1 MPTPAELEKILKQ
14 RRAWQKA
21 PRREKEK
28 TGFRFVRPIRTRE
41 LTDFTRQLATMVG
54 ARLPLAKSLGIL
66 VLHHSHPQMQRV
78 LQAVLHGVTHGQSLS
93 DSLAKFPKVFSPLF
107 VNLVRA
113 GEVSGNLPEILQQ
126 LAGYLEKMGEL
137 RRKLLTAMA
146 YPAVIVLVAFGA
158 IGFLLF
164 GILPMFTD
172 LFREFGAPM
181 PLPARVLLG
190 TTEFLH
196 ANFFYIFLLLLAAT
210 VLTKNFVQTAKGR
223 WTLDAIKIKLPL
235 IGAIVKKVLI
245 ARFSRTLGALLRSGV
260 SLLEALE
267 ITARS
272 AGNQLFAQE
281 VARMKLMATRGE
293 LMEKAISGSKLF
305 PPLVAQMIAVGEE
318 TAELDSLLTKTA
330 EFYESEVDAA
340 IEALTSII
348 EPVVIVVLGVVLG
361 GAMIA
366 IYLQIFDLMNV
377 IQ

>member
-14 RRAWQKA
+14 RQTWQKA
-21 PRREKEK
+21 PRQEKQAQ
-28 TGFRFVRPIRTRE
+28 GFRFIRPIRTRE

-66 VLHHSHPQMQRV
+66 AQHHSHPQMQRV

-93 DSLAKFPKVFSPLF
+93 DSLMQFPKVFSPLF
-107 VNLVRA
+107 VNLVRV

-137 RRKLLTAMA
+137 RRKLLTAMT
-146 YPAVIVLVAFGA
+146 YPAVIVLVAGGA

-164 GILPMFTD
+164 GILPTFTD

-181 PLPARVLLG
+181 PLPARMLLG
-190 TTEFLH
+190 ITAFLR
-196 ANFFYIFLLLLAAT
+196 ANFFYMFLLLLAAAAIA
-210 VLTKNFVQTAKGR
+210 KNFAQTARGR
-223 WTLDAIKIKLPL
+223 WTLDALKIKLPL
-235 IGAIVKKVLI
+235 IGAVVKKVLI
-245 ARFSRTLGALLRSGV
+245 ARFSRTLGALLRSDV

-281 VARMKLMATRGE
+281 VTRMKQMATRGE

-340 IEALTSII
+340 IEAITSII
-348 EPVVIVVLGVVLG
+348 EPVIIVILGVVLG